1 MRKLGLMFTA
11 ILILLSASF
20 AGSVVASASGAA
32 RVPPSPGH
40 QAGARSPHP
49 AGPIARRSTATV
61 ITGPVCDGTYH
72 VIASPNRTGNNLLE
86 SNTAVSVNDVWAV
99 GISND
104 NSTTS
109 QTLAEHWNGTS
120 WTILPTV
127 NPGTRH
133 NRLFSVSAVASNN
146 VWAVG
151 DYDINAANLFN
162 SATLAEHW
170 NGTSWTKVTTVNPT
184 SIPGSSGDALFG
196 VTAIDAS
203 HVYAVGRSFNFDA
216 NSGNGAFNTLIE
228 FYNGAS
234 WSVIPS
240 ANSSP
245 DDYNELDTISA
256 FSSSDIWA
264 VGAHAPVID
273 PIAGTLGTFASLA
286 EHWDGVNWTVVAT
299 PNTLTGD
306 NWMLGVNA
314 LEANHAVG
322 VGYGQGVTQE
332 AETWDLLAGGGST
345 NTVMSAFAGDNS
357 FESVARSS
365 NGVWAVGFSSVNN
378 SSPLQNMAWQANW
391 DAGTH
396 TLTWAGSPGTTA
408 SPSSVFND
416 LVGVTAVSPSVF
428 WAAGIEDTDAG
439 VDQTLTEVY
448 CGLVLNLSAP
458 ATAFAGK
465 PFSLTVTA
473 QNPNATTATGY
484 DGTVHF
490 TSSDSLAVL
499 PPDYT
504 FTPGD
509 AGIHIFPGVVLN
521 NPYNQPST
529 IKVSDKA
536 TPFISDTASITVTC
550 AGSCQSSAGTPGGR
564 GSNTSPA
571 GSGGSRGAGQSP
583 AHPPVPRLPTAAPR
597 AVSTAVRSGSTAAV
611 IKPAAAPRIL
621 TQAPVR
627 AFSGSGPAQ
636 AAAARTSAT
645 SMGAPVAPREPAPDR
660 TPWYLLL
667 VAPFLLTGFA
677 LALRARRADLR
688 LGPGRHD

>member
-1 MRKLGLMFTA
+1 MQKRAFAVIAFLV
-11 ILILLSASF
+11 ASF
-20 AGSVVASASGAA
+20 LTPATASASGAA
-32 RVPPSPGH
+32 PVPPSPGH

-49 AGPIARRSTATV
+49 AGPIARRSPATV
-61 ITGPVCDGTYH
+61 ITSPVCDGTYN

-104 NSTTS
+104 NATTS

-120 WTILPTV
+120 WSILPTV

-170 NGTSWTKVTTVNPT
+170 NGTSWTKVTTKNPT
-184 SIPGSSGDALFG
+184 SIPGFSADDLYG

-203 HVYAVGRSFNFDA
+203 HVYAVGQSFNFDA

-228 FYNGAS
+228 FYNGTS
-234 WSVIPS
+234 WSVVPS

-256 FSSSDIWA
+256 FSSTDIWA

-273 PIAGTLGTFASLA
+273 PIAGTLGTFAPLA
-286 EHWDGVNWTVVAT
+286 EHWDGGSWTVVAT
-299 PNTLTGD
+299 PFVGAGD
-306 NWMLGVNA
+306 NWILGVNA

-322 VGYGQGVTQE
+322 VGYGTTATQV
-332 AETWDLLAGGGST
+332 AETWDLISGGGSSS
-345 NTVMSAFAGDNS
+345 TVRSASAGDNG
-357 FESVARSS
+357 FQSVARSS
-365 NGVWAVGFSSVNN
+365 NGVWAVGFSSINN
-378 SSPLQNMAWQANW
+378 TSPLQNMAWQANW
-391 DAGTH
+391 DVGTH

-408 SPSSVFND
+408 SPSSVFNV

-428 WAAGIEDTDAG
+428 WAAGIEDTNTG

-448 CGLVLNLSAP
+448 CGLVLDLLAP
-458 ATAFAGK
+458 ATAFAGV

-473 QNPNATTATGY
+473 ENPDTSTATGY
-484 DGTVHF
+484 TGTVHF
-490 TSSDSLAVL
+490 TSSDAGAGL
-499 PPDYT
+499 PTDYT
-504 FTPGD
+504 FTPVD
-509 AGIHIFPGVVLN
+509 AGVHVFNPVVLN

-529 IKVSDKA
+529 IKVSDVA
-536 TPFISDTASITVTC
+536 TPFVSDTASITVTC
-550 AGSCQSSAGTPGGR
+550 AGACQSSAGTPGGR
-564 GSNTSPA
+564 GSSTSPA
-571 GSGGSRGAGQSP
+571 GTSGSRGAGQSP
-583 AHPPVPRLPTAAPR
+583 ANPPAPRLPAKAPR
-597 AVSTAVRSGSTAAV
+597 ALNTAARAGSTAATV
-611 IKPAAAPRIL
+611 KPAAVLRIL
-621 TQAPVR
+621 THAPVR
-627 AFSGSGPAQ
+627 TFNRSGPAP
-636 AAAARTSAT
+636 AAAASSYAT
-645 SMGAPVAPREPAPDR
+645 SVAAPIAPGEPAPDR

-667 VAPFLLTGFA
+667 VAPLMFTGFLLIA
-677 LALRARRADLR
+677 RLRRTSS
-688 LGPGRHD
+688 